1 MNEKDLELN
10 LEDILKEFGDSGE
23 TLSEGEDEAS
33 HSLPEYLYQ
42 EPEEEPVQAEETA
55 EEVPAA
61 QAEAPEAQETAEEP
75 PAGEKSATGD
85 TIRLDDVVKAAQA
98 EAQAEETPAE
108 EEAAA
113 EQEPQEEAEEAAEEP
128 EVQEEPAEEQ
138 PEYVPA
144 EPIPFRP
151 RSRLRELKR
160 KLIAGPE
167 KRYYELSELGVGKLQ
182 VAIMLSLAV
191 VILSAGAGVLYAFDM
206 IPENRLRFMIFCQ
219 ILAML
224 VGALL
229 GCYQMMDGI
238 SDLIHGKFSLNT
250 MLCVTFLA
258 CCVDSVFCL
267 VELRVPLCAAFTLQV
282 AMALWST
289 YQKRS
294 TEMGQ
299 MDTMR
304 KAIRLDS
311 VLKVEDYY
319 DGRPGIFRGEGQ
331 VEDFMDRYS
340 ERTDP
345 EKIQGR
351 YALISLIISA
361 AIAVV
366 AGLLNSVSMAFQIFS
381 TTLLVAVP
389 ASFFVSN
396 SRPMAILE
404 RRLHALGT
412 VLCGWSGVKAL
423 SSRMVY
429 PLSDSDI
436 FPAGSVKMN
445 GVKFYGERDPEVTIA
460 YATALICANG
470 GGLVP
475 VFQQLLASRNGPKY
489 PVKNFRV
496 YPGSGVGGEVCG
508 ESVVMGSSQFLQ
520 ELGVEIPAGTMVNQA
535 VYVAI
540 DGEFSGLFAI
550 TYARMKYSASGLAT
564 LCAYRGLTPLVT
576 ADDFILTAP
585 FLKEKFGVN
594 VRRVAYPTR
603 EEKAELAAKAPAEDA
618 PVLALTTH
626 EGLAPAAYAITGAR
640 ALRTACKLGLV
651 IHIVGG
657 VLGMLIMLA
666 LAIIGAVD
674 LLTPLNILLY
684 QLVWMVP
691 GLLVTEWTRAI

>member
-1 MNEKDLELN
+1 MNEKEQELN
-10 LEDILKEFGDSGE
+10 LEDILKEFGDSDAA
-23 TLSEGEDEAS
+23 LSDAEDEAS
-33 HSLPEYLYQ
+33 HRLAEILDQ
-42 EPEEEPVQAEETA
+42 GTEEEEALEEPEQTAAAEGEPEKTEKEESAEEKA
-55 EEVPAA
+55 VSEESESV
-61 QAEAPEAQETAEEP
+61 
-75 PAGEKSATGD
+75 TGD
-85 TIRLDDVVKAAQA
+85 TIRLDDVVKAVSEALEEEQTEESA
-98 EAQAEETPAE
+98 EEPAAEETVE
-108 EEAAA
+108 E
-113 EQEPQEEAEEAAEEP
+113 QPKEP
-128 EVQEEPAEEQ
+128 VEEPAQ
-138 PEYVPA
+138 PEYVPPA
-144 EPIPFRP
+144 PIPFRP

-167 KRYYELSELGVGKLQ
+167 KRYYELSGMGLGKLQ
-182 VAIMLSLAV
+182 AAIMLSLAV

-206 IPENRLRFMIFCQ
+206 IPENRMRLMVFCQ

-224 VGALL
+224 MGALL
-229 GCYQMMDGI
+229 GCYQMLDGL
-238 SDLIHGKFSLNT
+238 SELIHGRFTLNT
-250 MLCVTFLA
+250 MLCITFLA
-258 CCVDSVFCL
+258 CCIDSVFCL

-282 AMALWST
+282 AMSLCNA
-289 YQKRS
+289 YQKRN

-304 KAIRLDS
+304 KATRLDS

-319 DGRPGIFRGEGQ
+319 EGRPGILRGEGQ

-340 ERTDP
+340 EPSDP
-345 EKIQGR
+345 EKILGR
-351 YALISLIISA
+351 YALISLIVSA

-366 AGLLNSVSMAFQIFS
+366 AAIFHSVSMGFQIFS

-389 ASFFVSN
+389 ASFFVSC

-404 RRLHALGT
+404 RRLHSLGT

-423 SSRMVY
+423 SSRVAY
-429 PLSDSDI
+429 PLSDGDI

-445 GVKFYGERDPEVTIA
+445 GVKFYGERDPEETIA

-475 VFQQLLASRNGPKY
+475 VFQQLLDSRSGPKY
-489 PVKNFRV
+489 AVKNFQI
-496 YPGSGVGGEVCG
+496 YPGGGVGGEVCG
-508 ESVVMGSSQFLQ
+508 ESVVMGSSKFLQ
-520 ELGVEIPAGTMVNQA
+520 ELGVEIPSGTMVNQA

-540 DGEFSGLFAI
+540 DGDFAGLFAI

-564 LCAYRGLTPLVT
+564 LCAYRGLTPVIT

-594 VRRVAYPTR
+594 TRRVVYPTR
-603 EEKAELAAKAPAEDA
+603 EEKAVLAAKTAPEDA
-618 PVLALTTH
+618 PALALTTH

-640 ALRTACKLGLV
+640 ALRTACKLGLL
-651 IHIVGG
+651 IHMIGG
-657 VLGMLIMLA
+657 ILGILIMLA
-666 LAIIGAVD
+666 LAIIGGVE

>member
-151 RSRLRELKR
+151 RSRLRERKR

-304 KAIRLDS
+304 NAIRLDS

>member
-151 RSRLRELKR
+151 RSRLRERKR